1 MKKACF
7 LRMLFYVLCLSLA
20 ACQKMI
26 TDEIDKDEDTNN
38 PKAVLFNISQF
49 EQIPFDQTIASRGT
63 DVSSVCNHISLALY
77 QNGVKVKQVNQTT
90 SDSDFG
96 HLKVVVP
103 EGVYKIVVIAHS
115 CPKNPTM
122 TNPEKIYFDGKVTD
136 TFYYSD
142 DLKLTD
148 GASHNLTLKRAVA
161 MFRLVISDPI
171 PSNVALMH
179 FYYTGGSSTFDALN
193 GVGCVNS
200 RQTETREVTEDMRG
214 KSGVFEVYTFPRSDS
229 NTLKMQVTAHDG
241 SNNMVAR
248 KSFED
253 VKVVRN
259 MITQY
264 KGSFFGGEPEEGGI
278 GNGSVQLNFY
288 SEEEWTKNEFIY

>member
-1 MKKACF
+1 MKKAYL
-7 LRMLFYVLCLSLA
+7 LRMLFYALCLSLA

-26 TDEIDKDEDTNN
+26 TDEIDEGGDIKKT
-38 PKAVLFNISQF
+38 KTVQFNISQL
-49 EQIPFDQTIASRGT
+49 EQIPFDQTFASRGT

-77 QNGVKVKQVNQTT
+77 QNGVKVKQVNQSTA
-90 SDSDFG
+90 DSDFG
-96 HLKVVVP
+96 HLKLVVA

-115 CPKNPTM
+115 GLKNPAM
-122 TNPEKIYFDGKVTD
+122 TDPQKISFDGKVTD

-142 DLKLTD
+142 DLELTD
-148 GASHNLTLKRAVA
+148 GASYNLTLKRAVA
-161 MFRLVISDPI
+161 MFRLIISDPI
-171 PSNVALMH
+171 PSHVALMH
-179 FYYTGGSSTFDALN
+179 FYYTGGSSTFDAVN

-200 RQTETREVTEDMRG
+200 RQTETREVPEDMRG

-229 NTLKMQVTAHDG
+229 NTLKMQVTAHEAN
-241 SNNMVAR
+241 NNMVIR
-248 KSFED
+248 KTFED
-253 VKVVRN
+253 VAVVRN

-288 SEEEWTKNEFIY
+288 SEDEWTKNDYIY